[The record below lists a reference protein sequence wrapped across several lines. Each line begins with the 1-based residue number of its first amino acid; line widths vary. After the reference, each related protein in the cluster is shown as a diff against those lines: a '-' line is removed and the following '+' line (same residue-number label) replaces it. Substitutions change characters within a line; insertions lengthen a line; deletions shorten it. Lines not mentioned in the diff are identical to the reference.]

1 MVTEIIKTLDSHGHE
16 HGHEEWWPAPAKLN
30 LFLHITGRRSD
41 GYHELQTIFQFVDYG
56 DALQFDRRTDGVI
69 HRVTELAQIPE
80 NDDLVVRAA
89 KLLQKFTNTHYGVD
103 ISIKKRL
110 PTGGGIGGGSSDAAT
125 TLHALNLIWKL
136 SLSINELADIGHSL
150 GADVPVFIHG
160 LAAFAEGVGEKLTPI
175 ELPEPW
181 FVVIAPGTHVS
192 TQELFAA
199 PELTRDSQPITIRDY
214 FEGRCENVF
223 EKIVRARYP
232 AVDEALNWLSDIS
245 QAQAKMTGTG
255 SCVFVPVANEQL
267 AQKISQKVPGKWQGF
282 YAKACNKSPLLSR
295 LR

>member
-1 MVTEIIKTLDSHGHE
+1 MNTTFSHDHQQ
-16 HGHEEWWPAPAKLN
+16 WWPAPAKLN
-30 LFLHITGRRSD
+30 LFLHITGQRSD

-56 DALQFDRRTDGVI
+56 DALLFSPRTDGEI
-69 HRVTELAQIPE
+69 HRVTELLQIPE
-80 NDDLVVRAA
+80 NDDLMVRAA
-89 KLLQKFTNTHYGVD
+89 KLLQKFANTPFGVD

-125 TLHALNLIWKL
+125 TLHALNLIWEL
-136 SLSINELADIGHSL
+136 SLPINELANLGASL

-160 LAAFAEGVGEKLTPI
+160 FAAWAEGVGEKLSPI
-175 ELPEPW
+175 DLPEPW

-192 TQELFAA
+192 TQELFKA

-223 EKIVRARYP
+223 EKIVRARYS
-232 AVDEALNWLSDIS
+232 AVDEALGWLANI
-245 QAQAKMTGTG
+245 AQSAAKMTGTG
-255 SCVFVPVANEQL
+255 SCVFAPVVDQQT
-267 AQKISQKVPGKWQGF
+267 AQDIVKNVPGKWQGF

-295 LR
+295 LT